1 MKSFLRKILVVT
13 SLLSIITT
21 IKVDADTLAPPNVQ
35 LLGNANGLVHIP
47 DDDFFLLYPNMI
59 PGDAIKRTLE
69 IKNKYKYPY
78 ELFLKAERVSP
89 KEEYD
94 LLDKLDLKI
103 KYKDEVIY
111 EESVNGED
119 KLTKGISLGV
129 FNPGQEENLIAEVK
143 LDGASTGNEYK
154 NKSAQV
160 DWIFTA
166 VRREEKTNQK
176 GSVNESDK
184 SDKLEEVDKS
194 YQSSNDVN
202 TDENDMWSES
212 PKTGE
217 DGIFLYVILGITS
230 ILLLFMSMKNKNSK
244 K

>member
-1 MKSFLRKILVVT
+1 MKNFIRKILVVT

-21 IKVDADTLAPPNVQ
+21 IKVDADTLAPPNVE
-35 LLGNANGLVHIP
+35 LLGNANELVYIP
-47 DDDFFLLYPNMI
+47 DDDLFLQHPNMI
-59 PGDAIKRTLE
+59 PGDYIRRTLE
-69 IKNKYKYPY
+69 IKNKHKYPY
-78 ELFLKAERVSP
+78 ELFLRAERVSP

-103 KYKDEVIY
+103 SYKDEVIY
-111 EESVNGED
+111 NEAVNGED

-154 NKSAQV
+154 NKSAQI

-166 VRREEKTNQK
+166 VRSED
-176 GSVNESDK
+176 ESHDNDKETLDK
-184 SDKLEEVDKS
+184 SDKVDNKDKTDQYPYDLES
-194 YQSSNDVN
+194 
-202 TDENDMWSES
+202 DEDDMWSES

-217 DGIFLYVILGITS
+217 DGIFIYVILGITS
-230 ILLLFMSMKNKNSK
+230 ILLLLISRKNNNSK

>member
-1 MKSFLRKILVVT
+1 MKNFIRKILVVT

-35 LLGNANGLVHIP
+35 LLGNANELVYIP
-47 DDDFFLLYPNMI
+47 DDDLFLQHPNMI
-59 PGDAIKRTLE
+59 PGDYIIRTLE
-69 IKNKYKYPY
+69 IKNKHKYPY
-78 ELFLKAERVSP
+78 ELFLRAERVSP

-103 KYKDEVIY
+103 SYKDEVIY
-111 EESVNGED
+111 DEAVNGED

-129 FNPGQEENLIAEVK
+129 FNPGQEENIIAEVK

-154 NKSAQV
+154 NKSAQI

-166 VRREEKTNQK
+166 VRSED
-176 GSVNESDK
+176 ESHDNDKETLDK
-184 SDKLEEVDKS
+184 SDKVDNKDKTDQYPNDLES
-194 YQSSNDVN
+194 
-202 TDENDMWSES
+202 DEDDMWNES

-217 DGIFLYVILGITS
+217 DGIFIYVILGITS
-230 ILLLFMSMKNKNSK
+230 ILLLLISRKNKNSK

>member
-1 MKSFLRKILVVT
+1 MKNFIRKILVVT

-21 IKVDADTLAPPNVQ
+21 IKVDADTLAPPNVE
-35 LLGNANGLVHIP
+35 LLGNANELVYIP
-47 DDDFFLLYPNMI
+47 DDDLFLQHPNMI
-59 PGDAIKRTLE
+59 PGDYIRRTLE
-69 IKNKYKYPY
+69 IKNKHKYPY
-78 ELFLKAERVSP
+78 ELFLRAERVSP

-103 KYKDEVIY
+103 SYKDEVIY
-111 EESVNGED
+111 NEAVNGED

-154 NKSAQV
+154 NKSAQI

-166 VRREEKTNQK
+166 VRSED
-176 GSVNESDK
+176 ESHDNDKETLDK
-184 SDKLEEVDKS
+184 SDKVDNNDKTN
-194 YQSSNDVN
+194 QSSNN
-202 TDENDMWSES
+202 LGSDEDDMWSES

-217 DGIFLYVILGITS
+217 DGIFIYLILGITS
-230 ILLLFMSMKNKNSK
+230 ILLLLISRKNKNSK

>member
-1 MKSFLRKILVVT
+1 
-13 SLLSIITT
+13 
-21 IKVDADTLAPPNVQ
+21 
-35 LLGNANGLVHIP
+35 
-47 DDDFFLLYPNMI
+47 MI
-59 PGDAIKRTLE
+59 PGDYIRRTLE
-69 IKNKYKYPY
+69 IKNKHKYPY
-78 ELFLKAERVSP
+78 ELFLRAERVSP

-103 KYKDEVIY
+103 SYKDEVIY
-111 EESVNGED
+111 DEAVNGED

-154 NKSAQV
+154 NKSAQI

-166 VRREEKTNQK
+166 VRSEE
-176 GSVNESDK
+176 ESKNNDKETVDK
-184 SDKLEEVDKS
+184 SDKVDNTDKS
-194 YQSSNDVN
+194 DQYPSNLES
-202 TDENDMWSES
+202 DEDDMWSES

-217 DGIFLYVILGITS
+217 DGIFIYVILGLTS
-230 ILLLFMSMKNKNSK
+230 ILLLLMSRKNKNSK

>member
-1 MKSFLRKILVVT
+1 MKSCLRKILVVT

-21 IKVDADTLAPPNVQ
+21 IKVDADILDPPNVQ
-35 LLGNANGLVHIP
+35 LLGNANELVYIP
-47 DDDFFLLYPNMI
+47 DDDLFLQHPNMI
-59 PGDAIKRTLE
+59 PGDYIRRTLE
-69 IKNKYKYPY
+69 IKNKHKYPY
-78 ELFLKAERVSP
+78 ELFLRAERVST

-103 KYKDEVIY
+103 SYEDEVIY
-111 EESVNGED
+111 DEAVNGED
-119 KLTKGISLGV
+119 KLIKGISLGV

-154 NKSAQV
+154 NKSAQI

-166 VRREEKTNQK
+166 VRSEDERHDNDKETLDKVDNKDKTDQYPNDL
-176 GSVNESDK
+176 ESDE
-184 SDKLEEVDKS
+184 D
-194 YQSSNDVN
+194 
-202 TDENDMWSES
+202 DMWSES

-217 DGIFLYVILGITS
+217 DGIFIYVILGITS
-230 ILLLFMSMKNKNSK
+230 ILLLLISRKNKNSK

>member
-1 MKSFLRKILVVT
+1 MKNFIRKILVVT
-13 SLLSIITT
+13 SLLSIITN
-21 IKVDADTLAPPNVQ
+21 IKVDADTLSPPNVE
-35 LLGNANGLVHIP
+35 LLGNANELVYIP
-47 DDDFFLLYPNMI
+47 DDDLFLQHPNML
-59 PGDAIKRTLE
+59 PGDYIIRTLE
-69 IKNKYKYPY
+69 IKNKHKYPY
-78 ELFLKAERVSP
+78 ELFLRAERVSP

-103 KYKDEVIY
+103 SYKDEVIY
-111 EESVNGED
+111 DEAVNGED

-154 NKSAQV
+154 NKSAQI

-166 VRREEKTNQK
+166 VRSED
-176 GSVNESDK
+176 ESHDNDKETADK
-184 SDKLEEVDKS
+184 SDKTNNTNK
-194 YQSSNDVN
+194 
-202 TDENDMWSES
+202 TDESPNNLESDEDDMWSES

-217 DGIFLYVILGITS
+217 DGIFIYVILGITS
-230 ILLLFMSMKNKNSK
+230 ILLLLMSIKNKNSK

>member
-1 MKSFLRKILVVT
+1 MKNFIRKILVVT

-21 IKVDADTLAPPNVQ
+21 IKVDADTLAPPNVE
-35 LLGNANGLVHIP
+35 LLGNANELVYIP
-47 DDDFFLLYPNMI
+47 DDDLFLQHPNMI
-59 PGDAIKRTLE
+59 PGDYIRRTLE
-69 IKNKYKYPY
+69 IKNKHKYPY
-78 ELFLKAERVSP
+78 ELFLRAERVSP

-103 KYKDEVIY
+103 SYKDEVIY
-111 EESVNGED
+111 DEALNGED

-154 NKSAQV
+154 NKSAQI

-166 VRREEKTNQK
+166 VRSED
-176 GSVNESDK
+176 ESHDNDKETLDK
-184 SDKLEEVDKS
+184 SDKVDNKDKTDQYPNDLES
-194 YQSSNDVN
+194 
-202 TDENDMWSES
+202 DEDDMWSES

-217 DGIFLYVILGITS
+217 DGIFIYVILGITS
-230 ILLLFMSMKNKNSK
+230 ILLLLISRKNKNSK

>member
-1 MKSFLRKILVVT
+1 MKNFIRKILVVT

-21 IKVDADTLAPPNVQ
+21 IKVDADTLSPPNVE
-35 LLGNANGLVHIP
+35 LLGNANELVYIP
-47 DDDFFLLYPNMI
+47 DDDLFLQHPNMI
-59 PGDAIKRTLE
+59 PGDYIRRTLE
-69 IKNKYKYPY
+69 IKNKHKYPY
-78 ELFLKAERVSP
+78 ELFLRAERISP

-103 KYKDEVIY
+103 SYKNEVIY
-111 EESVNGED
+111 EEAVNGED

-154 NKSAQV
+154 NKSAQI

-166 VRREEKTNQK
+166 VRSED
-176 GSVNESDK
+176 ESHDNDKETADK
-184 SDKLEEVDKS
+184 SDKTNNTNK
-194 YQSSNDVN
+194 
-202 TDENDMWSES
+202 TDESPNNLESDEDDMWSES

-217 DGIFLYVILGITS
+217 DGIFIYVILGITS
-230 ILLLFMSMKNKNSK
+230 ILLLLMSRKNKNSK

>member
-1 MKSFLRKILVVT
+1 MKRCLRKILVVT

-35 LLGNANGLVHIP
+35 LLGNANELVYIP
-47 DDDFFLLYPNMI
+47 DDDLFLQHPNMI
-59 PGDAIKRTLE
+59 PGDYIRRTLE
-69 IKNKYKYPY
+69 IKNKHKYPY
-78 ELFLKAERVSP
+78 ELFLRAERVSL

-103 KYKDEVIY
+103 SYKDKIIY
-111 EESVNGED
+111 DEAVNGED
-119 KLTKGISLGV
+119 KLIKGISLGV
-129 FNPGQEENLIAEVK
+129 FDPGQEENLIAEVK

-154 NKSAQV
+154 NKSAQI

-166 VRREEKTNQK
+166 VRSEE
-176 GSVNESDK
+176 ESNNDKETIDK
-184 SDKLEEVDKS
+184 SDK
-194 YQSSNDVN
+194 NDN
-202 TDENDMWSES
+202 TDKAEQSPNKVESDEGDMWSES

-217 DGIFLYVILGITS
+217 DGILIYIVLGITS
-230 ILLLFMSMKNKNSK
+230 ILLLLMSRKNKNYK

>member
-1 MKSFLRKILVVT
+1 MKRCLRKILVVT

-35 LLGNANGLVHIP
+35 LLGNANELVYIP
-47 DDDFFLLYPNMI
+47 NDDLFLQHPNMI
-59 PGDAIKRTLE
+59 PGDYIRRTLE
-69 IKNKYKYPY
+69 IKNKHKYPY
-78 ELFLKAERVSP
+78 ELFLRAERVSP

-103 KYKDEVIY
+103 SYKDKVIY
-111 EESVNGED
+111 DEAVNGED

-154 NKSAQV
+154 NKSAQI

-166 VRREEKTNQK
+166 VRSEEESNNNDKE
-176 GSVNESDK
+176 SVDK
-184 SDKLEEVDKS
+184 SDK
-194 YQSSNDVN
+194 NDN
-202 TDENDMWSES
+202 TDKTDQSPNNLESDEDDMWSES

-217 DGIFLYVILGITS
+217 DGILIYIVLGITS
-230 ILLLFMSMKNKNSK
+230 ILLLLMSRKNKNYK

>member
-1 MKSFLRKILVVT
+1 MKSCLRKILVVT

-35 LLGNANGLVHIP
+35 LLGNANELVYIP
-47 DDDFFLLYPNMI
+47 DDDLFLQHPKMM
-59 PGDAIKRTLE
+59 PGDYIRRTLE
-69 IKNKYKYPY
+69 IKNKHKYPY
-78 ELFLKAERVSP
+78 ELFLRAERISP

-103 KYKDEVIY
+103 SYKDEVIY
-111 EESVNGED
+111 DEAVNGED

-154 NKSAQV
+154 NKSAQI

-166 VRREEKTNQK
+166 VRSEE
-176 GSVNESDK
+176 ESNNNDKETVDK
-184 SDKLEEVDKS
+184 SDKD
-194 YQSSNDVN
+194 DN
-202 TDENDMWSES
+202 TDKKDQSPNNLGSHEDDMWSES

-217 DGIFLYVILGITS
+217 DGIFIYVILGITS
-230 ILLLFMSMKNKNSK
+230 ILLLLMSRKNKNSK

>member
-1 MKSFLRKILVVT
+1 MKSCLRKILVVT

-35 LLGNANGLVHIP
+35 LLGNANELVYIP
-47 DDDFFLLYPNMI
+47 DDDLFLQHPNMI
-59 PGDAIKRTLE
+59 PGDYIRRTLE
-69 IKNKYKYPY
+69 IKNKHKYPY
-78 ELFLKAERVSP
+78 ELFLRAERVSP

-103 KYKDEVIY
+103 SYKDEVIY
-111 EESVNGED
+111 DAAVNGED

-154 NKSAQV
+154 NKSAQI

-166 VRREEKTNQK
+166 VRSED
-176 GSVNESDK
+176 ESHDNDKETVDK
-184 SDKLEEVDKS
+184 SDKTNNTNKTD
-194 YQSSNDVN
+194 QSPNNLGS
-202 TDENDMWSES
+202 DENDMRSES

-217 DGIFLYVILGITS
+217 DGIFIYVILGLTS
-230 ILLLFMSMKNKNSK
+230 ILLLLMSRKNKNSK

>member
-1 MKSFLRKILVVT
+1 MKSCLRKILVVT

-35 LLGNANGLVHIP
+35 LLGNANELVYIP
-47 DDDFFLLYPNMI
+47 DDDLFLQHPNMI
-59 PGDAIKRTLE
+59 PGDYIRRTLE
-69 IKNKYKYPY
+69 IKNKHKYPY
-78 ELFLKAERVSP
+78 ELFLRAERVSP

-94 LLDKLDLKI
+94 ILDKLDLKI
-103 KYKDEVIY
+103 SYKDEVIY
-111 EESVNGED
+111 DEAVNGED

-154 NKSAQV
+154 NKSAQI

-166 VRREEKTNQK
+166 VRSEE
-176 GSVNESDK
+176 ESKNNDKETVDK
-184 SDKLEEVDKS
+184 SDQYPSDLES
-194 YQSSNDVN
+194 
-202 TDENDMWSES
+202 DEDDMWSES

-217 DGIFLYVILGITS
+217 DGIFIYVILGITS
-230 ILLLFMSMKNKNSK
+230 ILLLLISRKNKSSK

>member
-1 MKSFLRKILVVT
+1 MKNFIRKILVVT

-21 IKVDADTLAPPNVQ
+21 IKVDADTLAPPNVE
-35 LLGNANGLVHIP
+35 LLGNANELVYIP
-47 DDDFFLLYPNMI
+47 DDDLFLQHPNMI
-59 PGDAIKRTLE
+59 PGDYIRRTLE
-69 IKNKYKYPY
+69 IKNKHKYPY
-78 ELFLKAERVSP
+78 ELFLRAERVSP

-103 KYKDEVIY
+103 SYKDEVIY
-111 EESVNGED
+111 DEAVNGED
-119 KLTKGISLGV
+119 KLIKGISLGV

-154 NKSAQV
+154 NKSAQI

-166 VRREEKTNQK
+166 VRSED
-176 GSVNESDK
+176 ESHDNDKETLDK
-184 SDKLEEVDKS
+184 SDKVDNKDKTDQYPNDLES
-194 YQSSNDVN
+194 
-202 TDENDMWSES
+202 DEDDMWSES

-217 DGIFLYVILGITS
+217 DGIFIYVILGITS
-230 ILLLFMSMKNKNSK
+230 ILLLLISRKNNNSK

>member
-1 MKSFLRKILVVT
+1 MKNFIRKILVVT

-21 IKVDADTLAPPNVQ
+21 IKVDADTLAPPNVE
-35 LLGNANGLVHIP
+35 LLGNANELVYIP
-47 DDDFFLLYPNMI
+47 DDDLFLQHPNMI
-59 PGDAIKRTLE
+59 PGDYIRRTLE
-69 IKNKYKYPY
+69 IKNKHKYPY
-78 ELFLKAERVSP
+78 ELFLRAERVSP

-103 KYKDEVIY
+103 SYKDEVIY
-111 EESVNGED
+111 DEAVNGED
-119 KLTKGISLGV
+119 KLIKGISLGV

-154 NKSAQV
+154 NKSAQI

-166 VRREEKTNQK
+166 VRSED
-176 GSVNESDK
+176 ESHDNDKETLDK
-184 SDKLEEVDKS
+184 SDKVDNKDKTDQYLNDLES
-194 YQSSNDVN
+194 
-202 TDENDMWSES
+202 DEDDMWSES

-217 DGIFLYVILGITS
+217 DGIFIYVILGITS
-230 ILLLFMSMKNKNSK
+230 ILLLLISRKNNNSK

>member
-1 MKSFLRKILVVT
+1 MKNFIKKILVVT

-21 IKVDADTLAPPNVQ
+21 IKVDADTLAPPNVE
-35 LLGNANGLVHIP
+35 LLGNANELVYIP
-47 DDDFFLLYPNMI
+47 DDDLFLQHPNMI
-59 PGDAIKRTLE
+59 PGDYIRRTLE
-69 IKNKYKYPY
+69 IKNKHKYPY
-78 ELFLKAERVSP
+78 ELFLRAERVSP

-103 KYKDEVIY
+103 SYKDEVIY
-111 EESVNGED
+111 DEAVNGED
-119 KLTKGISLGV
+119 KLIKGISLGV

-154 NKSAQV
+154 NKSAQI

-166 VRREEKTNQK
+166 VRSED
-176 GSVNESDK
+176 ESHDNDKETLDK
-184 SDKLEEVDKS
+184 SDKVDNKDKTDQYPNDLES
-194 YQSSNDVN
+194 
-202 TDENDMWSES
+202 DEDDMWSES

-217 DGIFLYVILGITS
+217 DGIFIYVILGITS
-230 ILLLFMSMKNKNSK
+230 ILLLLISRKNNNSK

>member
-1 MKSFLRKILVVT
+1 MKNFIRKILVVT

-21 IKVDADTLAPPNVQ
+21 IKVDADTLAPPNVE
-35 LLGNANGLVHIP
+35 LLGNANELVYIP
-47 DDDFFLLYPNMI
+47 DDDLFLQHPNMI
-59 PGDAIKRTLE
+59 PGDYIRRTLE
-69 IKNKYKYPY
+69 IKNKHKYPY
-78 ELFLKAERVSP
+78 ELFLRAERVSP

-103 KYKDEVIY
+103 SYKDEVIY
-111 EESVNGED
+111 NEAVNGED

-154 NKSAQV
+154 NKSAQI

-166 VRREEKTNQK
+166 VRSED
-176 GSVNESDK
+176 ESHDNDKETLDK
-184 SDKLEEVDKS
+184 SDKVDNKDKTDQYPNDLES
-194 YQSSNDVN
+194 
-202 TDENDMWSES
+202 DEDDMWNES

-217 DGIFLYVILGITS
+217 DGIFIYVILGITS
-230 ILLLFMSMKNKNSK
+230 ILLLLISRKNKNSK

>member
-1 MKSFLRKILVVT
+1 MKSCLRKILVVT

-21 IKVDADTLAPPNVQ
+21 IKVDADTLDPPNVQ
-35 LLGNANGLVHIP
+35 LLGNANELVYIP
-47 DDDFFLLYPNMI
+47 DDDLFLQHPNMI
-59 PGDAIKRTLE
+59 PGDYIRRTLE
-69 IKNKYKYPY
+69 IKNKHKYPY
-78 ELFLKAERVSP
+78 KLFLRAERVST

-103 KYKDEVIY
+103 SYEDEVIY
-111 EESVNGED
+111 DEAVNGED
-119 KLTKGISLGV
+119 KLIKGISLGV

-154 NKSAQV
+154 NKSAQI

-166 VRREEKTNQK
+166 VRSEDERHDNDKETLDKVDNKDKTDQYPNDL
-176 GSVNESDK
+176 ESDE
-184 SDKLEEVDKS
+184 D
-194 YQSSNDVN
+194 
-202 TDENDMWSES
+202 DMWSES

-217 DGIFLYVILGITS
+217 DGIFIYVILGITS
-230 ILLLFMSMKNKNSK
+230 ILLLLISRKNKNSK

>member
-1 MKSFLRKILVVT
+1 MKNFIRKILVVT

-21 IKVDADTLAPPNVQ
+21 IKVDADTLYPPNVE
-35 LLGNANGLVHIP
+35 LLGNANELVYIP
-47 DDDFFLLYPNMI
+47 DDDLFLQHPNMI
-59 PGDAIKRTLE
+59 PGDYIRRTLE
-69 IKNKYKYPY
+69 IKNKHKYPY
-78 ELFLKAERVSP
+78 ELFLRAERVSP

-103 KYKDEVIY
+103 SYKDEVIY
-111 EESVNGED
+111 DEAVNGED

-154 NKSAQV
+154 NKSAQI

-166 VRREEKTNQK
+166 VRSEDE
-176 GSVNESDK
+176 SNENDKETVDK
-184 SDKLEEVDKS
+184 SDKVDNIDKTDKS
-194 YQSSNDVN
+194 PNDLES
-202 TDENDMWSES
+202 DEDDMWSES

-217 DGIFLYVILGITS
+217 DGIFIYVILGITS
-230 ILLLFMSMKNKNSK
+230 ILLLLMSIKSKNSK

>member
-1 MKSFLRKILVVT
+1 MKNFIRKILVVT

-21 IKVDADTLAPPNVQ
+21 IKVDADTIAPPNVE
-35 LLGNANGLVHIP
+35 LLGNANELVYIP
-47 DDDFFLLYPNMI
+47 DDDLFLQHPNMI
-59 PGDAIKRTLE
+59 PGDYIRRTLE
-69 IKNKYKYPY
+69 IKNKHKYPY
-78 ELFLKAERVSP
+78 ELFLRAERVSP

-103 KYKDEVIY
+103 SYKDEVIY

-119 KLTKGISLGV
+119 KLIKGISLGV

-154 NKSAQV
+154 NKSAHI

-166 VRREEKTNQK
+166 VRSED
-176 GSVNESDK
+176 ESHDNDKETADK
-184 SDKLEEVDKS
+184 SDKTNNTNK
-194 YQSSNDVN
+194 
-202 TDENDMWSES
+202 TDESPNNLESDEDDMWSES

-217 DGIFLYVILGITS
+217 DGIFIYVMLGITS
-230 ILLLFMSMKNKNSK
+230 ILLLLMSRKNKNSK

>member
-1 MKSFLRKILVVT
+1 MKRCLRKILVVT

-35 LLGNANGLVHIP
+35 LLGNANELVYIP
-47 DDDFFLLYPNMI
+47 DDDLFLQHPKMM
-59 PGDAIKRTLE
+59 PGDYIRRTLE
-69 IKNKYKYPY
+69 IKNKHKYPY
-78 ELFLKAERVSP
+78 ELFLRAERVSP

-103 KYKDEVIY
+103 SYKDEVIY
-111 EESVNGED
+111 DEAVNGED

-143 LDGASTGNEYK
+143 LDGTSTGNEYK
-154 NKSAQV
+154 NKSAQI

-166 VRREEKTNQK
+166 VRSEE
-176 GSVNESDK
+176 ESNNDKETIDK
-184 SDKLEEVDKS
+184 SDKVDKTDKTDQ
-194 YQSSNDVN
+194 YANDLES
-202 TDENDMWSES
+202 DDDMWSES

-217 DGIFLYVILGITS
+217 DGIFIYVILGITS
-230 ILLLFMSMKNKNSK
+230 ILLLLMSRKNKNSK

>member
-1 MKSFLRKILVVT
+1 MKNFIRKILVVT

-21 IKVDADTLAPPNVQ
+21 IKVDADTLSPPNVE
-35 LLGNANGLVHIP
+35 LLGNANELVYIP
-47 DDDFFLLYPNMI
+47 DDDLFLQHPNMI
-59 PGDAIKRTLE
+59 PGDYIRRTLE
-69 IKNKYKYPY
+69 IKNKHKYPY
-78 ELFLKAERVSP
+78 ELFLRAERVSP

-103 KYKDEVIY
+103 SYKDEVIY
-111 EESVNGED
+111 EEALNGED
-119 KLTKGISLGV
+119 KLIKGISLGV

-154 NKSAQV
+154 NKSAQI

-166 VRREEKTNQK
+166 VRSED
-176 GSVNESDK
+176 ESHDNDKETADK
-184 SDKLEEVDKS
+184 SDKT
-194 YQSSNDVN
+194 NN
-202 TDENDMWSES
+202 TDKTDESPNNLESDEDDMWSES

-217 DGIFLYVILGITS
+217 DGIFIYVMLGITS
-230 ILLLFMSMKNKNSK
+230 ILLLLMSRKNKNSK

>member
-1 MKSFLRKILVVT
+1 MKNFIRKILVVT

-21 IKVDADTLAPPNVQ
+21 IKVDADTLYPPNVE
-35 LLGNANGLVHIP
+35 LLGNANELVYIP
-47 DDDFFLLYPNMI
+47 DDDLFLQHPNMI
-59 PGDAIKRTLE
+59 PGDYIRRTLE
-69 IKNKYKYPY
+69 IKNKHKYPY
-78 ELFLKAERVSP
+78 ELFLRAERVSP

-103 KYKDEVIY
+103 SYKDEVIY
-111 EESVNGED
+111 DEAVNGED
-119 KLTKGISLGV
+119 KLIKGISLGV

-154 NKSAQV
+154 NKSAQI

-166 VRREEKTNQK
+166 VRSEDE
-176 GSVNESDK
+176 SNENDKETVDK
-184 SDKLEEVDKS
+184 SDKVDNIDKTDKS
-194 YQSSNDVN
+194 PNDLES
-202 TDENDMWSES
+202 DEDDMWSES

-217 DGIFLYVILGITS
+217 DGIFIYVILGITS
-230 ILLLFMSMKNKNSK
+230 ILLLLMSIKSKNSK

>member
-1 MKSFLRKILVVT
+1 MKSCLRKILVVT

-21 IKVDADTLAPPNVQ
+21 IKVDADALAPPNVE
-35 LLGNANGLVHIP
+35 LLGNANELVYIP
-47 DDDFFLLYPNMI
+47 DDDLFLQHPNMI
-59 PGDAIKRTLE
+59 PGDYIRRTLE
-69 IKNKYKYPY
+69 IKNKHKYPY
-78 ELFLKAERVSP
+78 ELFLRAERVSP

-103 KYKDEVIY
+103 SYKDEVIY
-111 EESVNGED
+111 DEAVNGED
-119 KLTKGISLGV
+119 KLIKGISLGV

-154 NKSAQV
+154 NKSAQI

-166 VRREEKTNQK
+166 VRSED
-176 GSVNESDK
+176 ESHDNDKETLDK
-184 SDKLEEVDKS
+184 SDKVDNKDKTDQYQNDLES
-194 YQSSNDVN
+194 
-202 TDENDMWSES
+202 DEDGMWRES

-217 DGIFLYVILGITS
+217 DGIFIYVILGITS
-230 ILLLFMSMKNKNSK
+230 ILLLLISRKNNNSK

>member
-1 MKSFLRKILVVT
+1 MKNFIRNILVVT

-35 LLGNANGLVHIP
+35 LLGNANGLVHIH
-47 DDDFFLLYPNMI
+47 DDDLFLHHPNMI
-59 PGDAIKRTLE
+59 PGDSIKRTLE

-103 KYKDEVIY
+103 TYKDEVIY
-111 EESVNGED
+111 EESTNGED
-119 KLTKGISLGV
+119 KLTNGISLGV

-143 LDGASTGNEYK
+143 LDGVSTGNEYK

-166 VRREEKTNQK
+166 VRSEEETNQK
-176 GSVNESDK
+176 ETVDESDKADK
-184 SDKLEEVDKS
+184 SDKP
-194 YQSSNDVN
+194 SNDVK
-202 TDENDMWSES
+202 TDKDDMWSES

-217 DGIFLYVILGITS
+217 DGIFLYIILGITS
-230 ILLLFMSMKNKNSK
+230 ILLLLISRKNKDSK

>member
-1 MKSFLRKILVVT
+1 MKNFIKKILVVT

-21 IKVDADTLAPPNVQ
+21 IKVDADTLAPPNVE
-35 LLGNANGLVHIP
+35 LLGNANELVYIP
-47 DDDFFLLYPNMI
+47 DDDLFLQHPNMI
-59 PGDAIKRTLE
+59 PGDYIRRTLE
-69 IKNKYKYPY
+69 IKNKHKYPY
-78 ELFLKAERVSP
+78 ELFLRAERVSP

-103 KYKDEVIY
+103 SYKDEVIY
-111 EESVNGED
+111 DEALNGED
-119 KLTKGISLGV
+119 KLIKGISLGV

-154 NKSAQV
+154 NKSAQI

-166 VRREEKTNQK
+166 VRSED
-176 GSVNESDK
+176 ESHDNDKETLDK
-184 SDKLEEVDKS
+184 SDKVDNKDKTDQYPNDLES
-194 YQSSNDVN
+194 
-202 TDENDMWSES
+202 DEDDMWSES

-217 DGIFLYVILGITS
+217 DGIFIYVILGITS
-230 ILLLFMSMKNKNSK
+230 ILLLLISRKNNNSK

>member
-1 MKSFLRKILVVT
+1 MKNFIRKILVVT

-21 IKVDADTLAPPNVQ
+21 IKVDADSLAPPNVQ
-35 LLGNANGLVHIP
+35 LLGNANELVYIH
-47 DDDFFLLYPNMI
+47 DDDLFLQHPNMI
-59 PGDAIKRTLE
+59 PGDYIRRTLE
-69 IKNKYKYPY
+69 IKNKHKYPY

-103 KYKDEVIY
+103 SYKDEVIY
-111 EESVNGED
+111 DEAVNGED

-154 NKSAQV
+154 NKSAQI

-166 VRREEKTNQK
+166 VRSEDE
-176 GSVNESDK
+176 SNENDKETVDK
-184 SDKLEEVDKS
+184 SDKVDNNDKTN
-194 YQSSNDVN
+194 QSSNN
-202 TDENDMWSES
+202 LGSDEDDMWNES

-217 DGIFLYVILGITS
+217 DGIFIYVILGITS
-230 ILLLFMSMKNKNSK
+230 ILLLLISRKNKNSK

>member
-1 MKSFLRKILVVT
+1 MKNFIRKILVVT

-35 LLGNANGLVHIP
+35 LLGNANELVYIP
-47 DDDFFLLYPNMI
+47 DDDLFLQHPNMI
-59 PGDAIKRTLE
+59 PGDYIRRTLE
-69 IKNKYKYPY
+69 IKNKHKYPY
-78 ELFLKAERVSP
+78 ELFLRAERVSP

-103 KYKDEVIY
+103 SYKDEVIY
-111 EESVNGED
+111 DEAVNGEE

-143 LDGASTGNEYK
+143 LDGASTGNQYK
-154 NKSAQV
+154 NKSAQI

-166 VRREEKTNQK
+166 VRSED
-176 GSVNESDK
+176 ESHDNDKETADK
-184 SDKLEEVDKS
+184 SDKTNNTNK
-194 YQSSNDVN
+194 
-202 TDENDMWSES
+202 TDESPNNLESDEDDMLSES

-217 DGIFLYVILGITS
+217 DGIFIYVILGITS
-230 ILLLFMSMKNKNSK
+230 ILLLLMSRKNKNSK

>member
-1 MKSFLRKILVVT
+1 MKSCLRKILVVT

-35 LLGNANGLVHIP
+35 LLGNANELVYIP
-47 DDDFFLLYPNMI
+47 DDDLFLQHPNMI
-59 PGDAIKRTLE
+59 PGDYIRRTLE
-69 IKNKYKYPY
+69 IKNKHKYPY
-78 ELFLKAERVSP
+78 ELFLRAERVSP

-103 KYKDEVIY
+103 SYKDEVIY
-111 EESVNGED
+111 DEAVNGED

-154 NKSAQV
+154 NKSAQI

-166 VRREEKTNQK
+166 VRSED
-176 GSVNESDK
+176 ESHDNDKETVDK
-184 SDKLEEVDKS
+184 SDKTNNTNKTD
-194 YQSSNDVN
+194 QSPNNLGS
-202 TDENDMWSES
+202 DENDMRSES

-217 DGIFLYVILGITS
+217 DGIFIYVILGLTS
-230 ILLLFMSMKNKNSK
+230 ILLLLMSRKNKNSK

>member
-1 MKSFLRKILVVT
+1 MKNFIRKILVVT
-13 SLLSIITT
+13 SLLSIITA
-21 IKVDADTLAPPNVQ
+21 IKVDADTLAPPNVE
-35 LLGNANGLVHIP
+35 LLGNANELVYIP
-47 DDDFFLLYPNMI
+47 DDDLFLQHPNMI
-59 PGDAIKRTLE
+59 PGDYIRRTLE
-69 IKNKYKYPY
+69 IKNKHKYPY
-78 ELFLKAERVSP
+78 ELFLRAERVSP

-103 KYKDEVIY
+103 SYKDEVIY
-111 EESVNGED
+111 DEALNGED

-154 NKSAQV
+154 NKSAQI

-166 VRREEKTNQK
+166 VRSED
-176 GSVNESDK
+176 ESHDNDKETLDK
-184 SDKLEEVDKS
+184 SDKVDNKDKTDQYPNDLES
-194 YQSSNDVN
+194 
-202 TDENDMWSES
+202 DEDDMWRES

-217 DGIFLYVILGITS
+217 DGIFIYVILGITS
-230 ILLLFMSMKNKNSK
+230 ILLLLISRKNKNSK

>member
-1 MKSFLRKILVVT
+1 MKNFIRKILVVT

-21 IKVDADTLAPPNVQ
+21 IKVDADTLSPPNVE
-35 LLGNANGLVHIP
+35 LLGNANELVYIP
-47 DDDFFLLYPNMI
+47 DDDLFLEHPNMI
-59 PGDAIKRTLE
+59 PGDYIRRTLE
-69 IKNKYKYPY
+69 IRNKHKYPY

-103 KYKDEVIY
+103 SYKNEVIY
-111 EESVNGED
+111 DEAVNGED

-154 NKSAQV
+154 NKSAQI

-166 VRREEKTNQK
+166 ARSED
-176 GSVNESDK
+176 ESHDNDKETADK
-184 SDKLEEVDKS
+184 SDKTNNTNK
-194 YQSSNDVN
+194 
-202 TDENDMWSES
+202 TDESPNNLGSDEDDMWSES

-217 DGIFLYVILGITS
+217 DGIFIYVILGITS
-230 ILLLFMSMKNKNSK
+230 ILLLLMSRKNKNSK

>member
-1 MKSFLRKILVVT
+1 MKNFIRKILVVT

-21 IKVDADTLAPPNVQ
+21 IKVDADTLDPPNVE
-35 LLGNANGLVHIP
+35 LLGNANELVYIP
-47 DDDFFLLYPNMI
+47 DDDLFLQHPNMI
-59 PGDAIKRTLE
+59 PGDYIRRTLE
-69 IKNKYKYPY
+69 IKNKHKYPY
-78 ELFLKAERVSP
+78 ELFLRAERVSP

-103 KYKDEVIY
+103 SYKDEVIY
-111 EESVNGED
+111 NEAVNGED

-154 NKSAQV
+154 NKSAQI

-166 VRREEKTNQK
+166 VRSED
-176 GSVNESDK
+176 ESHDNDKETLDK
-184 SDKLEEVDKS
+184 SDKVDNKDKTDQSPNDLES
-194 YQSSNDVN
+194 
-202 TDENDMWSES
+202 DEDDMWSES

-217 DGIFLYVILGITS
+217 DGIFIYVILGITS
-230 ILLLFMSMKNKNSK
+230 ILLLLISRKNKNSK

>member
-1 MKSFLRKILVVT
+1 MKNFIRKILVVT

-21 IKVDADTLAPPNVQ
+21 IKVDADTLAPPNVE
-35 LLGNANGLVHIP
+35 LLGNANELVYIP
-47 DDDFFLLYPNMI
+47 DDDLFLQHPNMI
-59 PGDAIKRTLE
+59 PGDYIRRTLE
-69 IKNKYKYPY
+69 IKNKHKYPY
-78 ELFLKAERVSP
+78 ELFLRAERVSP

-103 KYKDEVIY
+103 SYKNEVIY
-111 EESVNGED
+111 EEAVNGED

-154 NKSAQV
+154 NKSAQI

-166 VRREEKTNQK
+166 VRSED
-176 GSVNESDK
+176 ESHDNDKETADK
-184 SDKLEEVDKS
+184 SDKTNNTNK
-194 YQSSNDVN
+194 
-202 TDENDMWSES
+202 TDESPNNLESDEDDMWSKS

-217 DGIFLYVILGITS
+217 DGIFIYVMLGITS
-230 ILLLFMSMKNKNSK
+230 ILLLLMSRKNKNSK

>member
-1 MKSFLRKILVVT
+1 MKSCLRKILVVT

-21 IKVDADTLAPPNVQ
+21 IKVDADTLAPPNVE
-35 LLGNANGLVHIP
+35 LLGNANELVYIP
-47 DDDFFLLYPNMI
+47 DDDLFLQHPNMI
-59 PGDAIKRTLE
+59 PGDYIRRTLE
-69 IKNKYKYPY
+69 IKNKHKYPY
-78 ELFLKAERVSP
+78 ELFLRAERVSP

-103 KYKDEVIY
+103 SYKDEVIY
-111 EESVNGED
+111 DEAVNGED

-129 FNPGQEENLIAEVK
+129 FNPGQEENIIAEVK

-154 NKSAQV
+154 NKSAQI

-166 VRREEKTNQK
+166 VRSED
-176 GSVNESDK
+176 ESHDNDKETLDK
-184 SDKLEEVDKS
+184 SDKVDNKDKTDQYPNDLES
-194 YQSSNDVN
+194 
-202 TDENDMWSES
+202 DEDDMWNES

-217 DGIFLYVILGITS
+217 DGIFIYVILGITS
-230 ILLLFMSMKNKNSK
+230 ILLLLISRKNKNSK

>member
-1 MKSFLRKILVVT
+1 MKNFIRKILVVT

-21 IKVDADTLAPPNVQ
+21 IKVDADTLAPPNVE
-35 LLGNANGLVHIP
+35 LLGNANELVYIP
-47 DDDFFLLYPNMI
+47 DDDLFLQHPNMI
-59 PGDAIKRTLE
+59 PGDYIRRTLE
-69 IKNKYKYPY
+69 IKNKHKYPY
-78 ELFLKAERVSP
+78 ELFLRAERVSP

-103 KYKDEVIY
+103 SYKDEVIY
-111 EESVNGED
+111 DEAVNGED
-119 KLTKGISLGV
+119 KLIKGISLGV

-154 NKSAQV
+154 NKSAQI

-166 VRREEKTNQK
+166 VRSED
-176 GSVNESDK
+176 ESHDNDKETLDK
-184 SDKLEEVDKS
+184 SDKVDNKDKTDQYPNDLES
-194 YQSSNDVN
+194 
-202 TDENDMWSES
+202 DEDDMWSES

-217 DGIFLYVILGITS
+217 DGIFIYVILGITS
-230 ILLLFMSMKNKNSK
+230 ILLLLISRKNKNSK

>member
-1 MKSFLRKILVVT
+1 MKSCLRKILVVT

-35 LLGNANGLVHIP
+35 LLGNANELVYIP
-47 DDDFFLLYPNMI
+47 DDDLFLQHPNMI
-59 PGDAIKRTLE
+59 PGDYIRRTLE
-69 IKNKYKYPY
+69 IKNKHKYPY
-78 ELFLKAERVSP
+78 ELFLRAERVSP

-103 KYKDEVIY
+103 SYKDEVIY
-111 EESVNGED
+111 DEAVNGED

-154 NKSAQV
+154 NKSAQI

-166 VRREEKTNQK
+166 VRSEEEIKN
-176 GSVNESDK
+176 NDK
-184 SDKLEEVDKS
+184 ETVDKS
-194 YQSSNDVN
+194 YKVDN
-202 TDENDMWSES
+202 TDKLDQYPSDLESDEDDMWSES

-217 DGIFLYVILGITS
+217 DGIFIYVILGITS
-230 ILLLFMSMKNKNSK
+230 ILLLLISRKNKNSK

>member
-1 MKSFLRKILVVT
+1 MKNFIRKILVVT

-35 LLGNANGLVHIP
+35 LLGNANELVYIP
-47 DDDFFLLYPNMI
+47 DDDLFLQHPNMI
-59 PGDAIKRTLE
+59 PGDYIRRTLE
-69 IKNKYKYPY
+69 IKNKHKYPY
-78 ELFLKAERVSP
+78 ELFLRAERVSP

-94 LLDKLDLKI
+94 LLDKLDLRI
-103 KYKDEVIY
+103 SYKDEVIY
-111 EESVNGED
+111 DEAVNGED

-154 NKSAQV
+154 NKSAQI

-166 VRREEKTNQK
+166 VRSED
-176 GSVNESDK
+176 ESHDNDKETVDK
-184 SDKLEEVDKS
+184 SDKTNNTNKTD
-194 YQSSNDVN
+194 QSPNNLGS
-202 TDENDMWSES
+202 DENDMRSES

-217 DGIFLYVILGITS
+217 DGIFIYVILGLTS
-230 ILLLFMSMKNKNSK
+230 ILLLLMSRKNKNSK